1 MRMSATFNADE
12 IFEMAEQ
19 IERNG
24 AAFYRK
30 AAERAKDPEIR
41 TLFTH
46 LAIMEETH
54 LRLFG
59 EMRARYAQ
67 DRAAN
72 RQFDPDNEAMQY
84 LQTLA
89 SCQGWEGKASPLREM
104 NGTEPLEQV
113 LWKALAA
120 EKDAVVFYTGM
131 KELISAA
138 DRLALDEIIREELV
152 HVALFQKAYDKHHA

>member
-1 MRMSATFNADE
+1 MGATFNADE

-30 AAERAKDPEIR
+30 AAGLAKDPEIR
-41 TLFTH
+41 TLFSH
-46 LAIMEETH
+46 LAVMEETH

-67 DRAAN
+67 DRGAK
-72 RQFDPDNEAMQY
+72 RQFDPDDEAMQY

-89 SCQGWEGKASPLREM
+89 SRQGWEGKASPLREM

-120 EKDAVVFYTGM
+120 EKDSVAFYTGM
-131 KELISAA
+131 KNMVSAA
-138 DRLALDEIIREELV
+138 DRRPLDEIIREELV
-152 HVALFQKAYDKHHA
+152 HVALFQKAYDKHHS

>member
-1 MRMSATFNADE
+1 MGATFNGDE

-30 AAERAKDPEIR
+30 AAGQAKDPEIR

-46 LAIMEETH
+46 LAVMEETH

-59 EMRARYAQ
+59 QMRARYAQ
-67 DRAAN
+67 DRGAN

-89 SCQGWEGKASPLREM
+89 SRQGWEGKASPLRELS
-104 NGTEPLEQV
+104 GTEPLEQV

-120 EKDAVVFYTGM
+120 EKDSVVFYTGM
-131 KELISAA
+131 KDLVGPA
-138 DRLALDEIIREELV
+138 DRIPLDEIIREELV
-152 HVALFQKAYDKHHA
+152 HVALFQKAYDRHHA

>member
-1 MRMSATFNADE
+1 MGAQYNFDE

-30 AAERAKDPEIR
+30 AAGAAKDPEMR
-41 TLFTH
+41 TLFSH

-54 LRLFG
+54 LRIFG

-67 DRAAN
+67 DRGAI
-72 RQFDPDNEAMQY
+72 RQFDPDNEAAQY

-89 SCQGWEGKASPLREM
+89 SRHGWEGKASPLREL
-104 NGTEPLEQV
+104 NGTEPLEQI

-120 EKDAVVFYTGM
+120 EKDSVVFYTGL
-131 KELISAA
+131 KDLVGPA
-138 DRLALDEIIREELV
+138 DRLPLEEIIREELV
-152 HVALFQKAYDKHHA
+152 HVALFQKAYDKHQV

>member
-1 MRMSATFNADE
+1 MSATFNADE

-30 AAERAKDPEIR
+30 AAGAAKDSEIR

-59 EMRARYAQ
+59 EMRARYSQ
-67 DRAAN
+67 DRAEN
-72 RQFDPDNEAMQY
+72 QQFDPDNEAVQY
-84 LQTLA
+84 LHTLA
-89 SCQGWEGKASPLREM
+89 SRQGWEGKASPLREL
-104 NGTEPLEQV
+104 NGTEPLKQV

-120 EKDAVVFYTGM
+120 EKDSVVFYTGM
-131 KELISAA
+131 KDLVGAA
-138 DRLALDEIIREELV
+138 DRTALDEIIREELV
-152 HVALFQKAYDKHHA
+152 HVALFQKAYDNQQP